1 MKKYLFLLLS
11 TVTILSFISCGSTPT
26 AEPETKKEPPKVEE
40 PAPVVEE
47 TAPEPEPAA
56 EDFSKSNEELL
67 SKADAAR
74 QKAIDAGAEK
84 YFPEVLAADDSFY
97 DSVKGELKDNPSADY
112 SSKLNEVITR
122 YEALATACMAKE
134 LKQKADELGLS
145 DADAEKALSDFEGS
159 DNGADMQANA
169 EKALSAYSALLL
181 KQLAAMAKTERNAA
195 LEAKKNADSVKA
207 GVAKKDEYTSAS
219 NTFKKA
225 DSDFVTKNLEGA
237 YKGYRSAK
245 ITFTN
250 LYETIK
256 EKRAAAQAAIE
267 RAKQRVAE
275 AENYTI
281 EADSIAPIQGE
292 VAGIEKEDAVLLEAD
307 DFANPE
313 DAVID
318 VEGTE
323 EAKEAAAID
332 EEINSAAE
340 SAEGDVK

>member
-84 YFPEVLAADDSFY
+84 FFPEVLAADDSFY

-134 LKQKADELGLS
+134 LKQK
-145 DADAEKALSDFEGS
+145 
-159 DNGADMQANA
+159 
-169 EKALSAYSALLL
+169 
-181 KQLAAMAKTERNAA
+181 
-195 LEAKKNADSVKA
+195 
-207 GVAKKDEYTSAS
+207 
-219 NTFKKA
+219 
-225 DSDFVTKNLEGA
+225 
-237 YKGYRSAK
+237 K
-245 ITFTN
+245 IG
-250 LYETIK
+250 IK
-256 EKRAAAQAAIE
+256 EE
-267 RAKQRVAE
+267 RR
-275 AENYTI
+275 Y
-281 EADSIAPIQGE
+281 
-292 VAGIEKEDAVLLEAD
+292 
-307 DFANPE
+307 
-313 DAVID
+313 
-318 VEGTE
+318 
-323 EAKEAAAID
+323 
-332 EEINSAAE
+332 INMP
-340 SAEGDVK
+340 